1 MKKTNR
7 IRLFLFVGVL
17 VCCIAYGGGYY
28 QSLQQKEENISS
40 DETAQPTEIMESS
53 NVVSAY
59 QFVLGEEDGYVVV
72 YYADAETVYATTDIK
87 YEYLPERLQTEIQQ
101 GKQISTEKE
110 LYNFLENYS
119 S

>member
-1 MKKTNR
+1 
-7 IRLFLFVGVL
+7 
-17 VCCIAYGGGYY
+17 
-28 QSLQQKEENISS
+28 
-40 DETAQPTEIMESS
+40 
-53 NVVSAY
+53 
-59 QFVLGEEDGYVVV
+59 VVV